1 MSIKEHYDAAKALL
15 PSTLNVYMWNVA
27 AKKNP
32 DGTIEPIKYPY
43 VCLWG
48 DLGDESS
55 GGPDGD
61 SLQDVPDVLSLRVRA
76 TYAATNGDSLLI
88 LARNVRAA
96 LNRKIP
102 IVAGWAPGPLRQS
115 SLTDVQTDESVTL
128 TSGTHPVFAVDEFAL
143 VSSKL

>member
-1 MSIKEHYDAAKALL
+1 VIREHYAAVKAMVPAGTTVYQWSVPGT
-15 PSTLNVYMWNVA
+15 PS
-27 AKKNP
+27 
-32 DGTIEPIKYPY
+32 YPY

-76 TYAATNGDSLLI
+76 TYAGLNGDSVLI
-88 LARNVRAA
+88 VCRNVRAA
-96 LNRKIP
+96 LNRKTP
-102 IVAGWAPGPLRQS
+102 VVEGWALGPLRQS
-115 SLTDVQTDESVTL
+115 SLMDVQTDDSVTL